1 MAKRIGL
8 QPVGSAMIADTW
20 NYERYKTLMERD
32 AAVLRLSVN
41 GMSSDWPSTC
51 IAKPGN
57 LLLKKL
63 FSFVSPALLSCGS
76 VRHKP
81 SRIFWTAAASYR
93 KTAPEHPS
101 DHSSLIR
108 RVIVS
113 SKLRISAESHLYF
126 REIFAILIMSLI
138 NERRW
143 LIP

>member
-81 SRIFWTAAASYR
+81 SRIFGRQPPVIA
-93 KTAPEHPS
+93 KQ
-101 DHSSLIR
+101 R
-108 RVIVS
+108 RSTRAIIVP
-113 SKLRISAESHLYF
+113 LLGE
-126 REIFAILIMSLI
+126 
-138 NERRW
+138 
-143 LIP
+143 